1 MKQLK
6 RNLQIVENERR
17 KHQEQDYEKKFNRLL
32 KEKQKADNQKMQMI
46 REKLNQSNGFNDCKD
61 FDLETNNNRGK
72 TMKINP
78 SNKSMLRAFIDY
90 IEDDSKRTS
99 WKVISNTSYDATRF
113 SPRQRRQKRSQNSN
127 RQNFKVFL
135 EWYEMGE
142 TDLDFEI
149 ESFLK
154 VWDEN

>member
-78 SNKSMLRAFIDY
+78 SNKSMLREFIDY
-90 IEDDSKRTS
+90 IEDDTKRSS
-99 WKVISNTSYDATRF
+99 WRVISNASYESTRF
-113 SPRQRRQKRSQNSN
+113 SPRQKRETRSKHSK

-135 EWYEMGE
+135 EWAEMGE
-142 TDLDFEI
+142 DDLSYEI
-149 ESFLK
+149 DSFLK
-154 VWDEN
+154 IWDED

>member
-1 MKQLK
+1 MKMVRQ
-6 RNLQIVENERR
+6 
-17 KHQEQDYEKKFNRLL
+17 
-32 KEKQKADNQKMQMI
+32 
-46 REKLNQSNGFNDCKD
+46 KLNQSNGFRDCKK
-61 FDLETNNNRGK
+61 FDLETKNSRGK

-90 IEDDSKRTS
+90 LEDDSKRTS
-99 WKVISNTSYDATRF
+99 WKVISNSSYEATRF
-113 SPRQRRQKRSQNSN
+113 SPRQRRQKRSRNSK

-154 VWDEN
+154 VWGEN